1 MSENSVDDSP
11 SSEAPG
17 PAARAES
24 LAAFI
29 RTARWFGGKGREFHV
44 VGTTRLGLIG
54 EYGAIDL
61 VELKFD
67 DSADT
72 EFYQVPMSF
81 YSEPQ
86 GHLGH
91 AHIGTW
97 DDPDL
102 GFAHVYDATHDRV
115 VMHTWLE
122 AFAAD
127 EAIGELA
134 FRRLAGHELDLEA
147 HSTLFTGEQ
156 SNSSVAFG
164 DDALLKIF
172 RKVTPGVNPDVE
184 IHIELTKAESDHV
197 AALYG
202 WLELSPAEE
211 SETLHLAM
219 LQQFLRTA
227 ADGWDLAQAS
237 VRNLFAAEDLA
248 VEDSGGDF
256 AGEAA
261 RLGVALAETHEALAA
276 HFATATRGVEA
287 MAELAEAMNARLD
300 EALLVAPGLV
310 PFATRLRTAYNA
322 VSGLSDVDI
331 QRIHGDLHL
340 GQTLRT
346 VRGWKI
352 VDFEGEPA
360 KPLRERRLPDS
371 RWRDVAGMLRSFD
384 YAPRAVERS
393 VGEGDP
399 EDAEVRAARAA
410 QWAAR
415 NQEAFLTAYAGR
427 ELNADENTLLAA
439 YVADKA
445 VYETV
450 YETRNRPTWV
460 PIPLEALAKIGA
472 P

>member
-1 MSENSVDDSP
+1 MND
-11 SSEAPG
+11 PG
-17 PAARAES
+17 ITRNGITRNDS

-29 RTARWFGGKGREFHV
+29 RSARWFGGKGREFHV
-44 VGTTRLGLIG
+44 VGTTRLGRIG
-54 EYGAIDL
+54 EFGAIDL
-61 VELKFD
+61 AELRFD
-67 DSADT
+67 DSEDT

-81 YSEPQ
+81 YLEPQ
-86 GHLGH
+86 GHLSH

-97 DDPDL
+97 EDDDFGL
-102 GFAHVYDATHDRV
+102 AHAYDATHDRV
-115 VMHTWLE
+115 VMHSWLE
-122 AFAAD
+122 AFETEQAVD
-127 EAIGELA
+127 GLA
-134 FRRLAGHELDLEA
+134 FSRLAGHELDLDV

-164 DDALLKIF
+164 EDALLKIF

-184 IHIELTKAESDHV
+184 IHIELTRAESDHI

-202 WLELSPAEE
+202 WVEFNSELAGAST
-211 SETLHLAM
+211 TLHLAM

-227 ADGWDLAQAS
+227 TDGWDLAQAS

-256 AGEAA
+256 SGEAA
-261 RLGVALAETHEALAA
+261 RLGVALAETHQSLAA
-276 HFATATRGVEA
+276 HFPSETRDAAA
-287 MAELAEAMNARLD
+287 MADLTAAMNRRLD
-300 EALLVAPGLV
+300 EAIKVAPGLV
-310 PFATRLRTAYNA
+310 PFATRLRTAYDA
-322 VSGLSDVDI
+322 LSSLSEVEI

-360 KPLRERRLPDS
+360 KPVVERRHPDS

-399 EDAEVRAARAA
+399 ADAEVRATRAA

-415 NQEAFLTAYAGR
+415 NQEAFLSAYAGR
-427 ELNADENTLLAA
+427 DLTRDENTLLAA